1 MKSRVINDSGT
12 RGKYPAMK
20 HQLSVP
26 SFVPGRTG
34 SLALAVLC
42 ITVVLAAGCTG
53 TQETQLTPVN
63 TLTPL
68 TSASSGTSASGLSYD
83 PIVGVWRSPGAIYKF
98 EITFDVNGKTQEN
111 YASVPNV
118 FYNGTW
124 TALGNDMYL
133 VTRDSGE
140 KNVWVHDLSAN
151 TLYKKETPAIV
162 YTLYQGV
169 GRASAAPGG
178 STVVSGEALLSGTGD
193 STVPFTATG
202 SGLWVFTLNYTGEKN
217 FIVWLTDENGKRVAL
232 LANEIGTYS
241 GMKPQKL
248 DAGKYYL
255 DVKASGPWTIKA
267 AIS

>member
-1 MKSRVINDSGT
+1 
-12 RGKYPAMK
+12 MK

-34 SLALAVLC
+34 SFALAVLC

-124 TALGNDMYL
+124 TALGNNMYL

-140 KNVWVHDLSAN
+140 KYIWIHDTSGN
-151 TLYKKETPAIV
+151 TVYKKEAPSIV
-162 YTLYQGV
+162 YMLYQGV

-178 STVVSGEALLSGTGD
+178 STAVSGAALLSGTGN
-193 STVPFTATG
+193 SIVPFTATG
-202 SGLWVFTLNYTGEKN
+202 AGLWVFTLNYTGEKN

-255 DVKASGPWTIKA
+255 DVTASGPWTIKA

>member
-1 MKSRVINDSGT
+1 MKQQS
-12 RGKYPAMK
+12 
-20 HQLSVP
+20 SVP
-26 SFVPGRTG
+26 SFVSGRTG
-34 SLALAVLC
+34 SFALAVLC
-42 ITVVLAAGCTG
+42 ITVVFAAGCTG
-53 TQETQLTPVN
+53 TPETQVAPVK

-68 TSASSGTSASGLSYD
+68 TSSSSGTSAFGLSYD

-124 TALGNDMYL
+124 SALGNNMYL

-140 KNVWVHDLSAN
+140 KNVWIHDLSAN

-162 YTLYQGV
+162 YTLFQGV

-193 STVPFTATG
+193 SIVPFTATG

-217 FIVWLTDENGKRVAL
+217 FIVWLTDEKGKRVSL
-232 LANEIGTYS
+232 LANEIGTS
-241 GMKPQKL
+241 SSMKPQKL

-255 DVKASGPWTIKA
+255 DVTASGPWTIKA
-267 AIS
+267 ALS

>member
-1 MKSRVINDSGT
+1 MKQI
-12 RGKYPAMK
+12 
-20 HQLSVP
+20 LSVP
-26 SFVPGRTG
+26 FSVLRRTG

-42 ITVVLAAGCTG
+42 LTAVLAAGCTG
-53 TQETQLTPVN
+53 TTTNSPAAAT

-68 TSASSGTSASGLSYD
+68 TSSSGSSAAVSGLSYD
-83 PIVGVWRSPGAIYKF
+83 PVVGVWRSPGAIYKF

-124 TALGNDMYL
+124 ISLGDNQYL
-133 VTRDSGE
+133 VTRDTGE
-140 KNVWVHDLSAN
+140 KYIWIHDMSGN
-151 TLYKKETPAIV
+151 TVYKKDAASIV

-169 GRASAAPGG
+169 GRASAGAPGG
-178 STVVSGEALLSGTGD
+178 STSVSGAALLSGTGN
-193 STVPFTATG
+193 SIVPFTATG
-202 SGLWVFTLNYTGEKN
+202 SGLWVFTVNYTGDKN
-217 FIVWLTDENGKRVAL
+217 FIVWITDEKGKRVAL

-255 DVKASGPWTIKA
+255 DVTASGPWTIKA
-267 AIS
+267 ALS

>member
-1 MKSRVINDSGT
+1 
-12 RGKYPAMK
+12 MK

-34 SLALAVLC
+34 SFALAVLC

-178 STVVSGEALLSGTGD
+178 STVVSGEALLSGNRGQHRTVYRDRVRALGLYLKLHGREEFHCLAHGRERQTGRP
-193 STVPFTATG
+193 SC
-202 SGLWVFTLNYTGEKN
+202 
-217 FIVWLTDENGKRVAL
+217 KRDRHLFRHEA
-232 LANEIGTYS
+232 AE
-241 GMKPQKL
+241 
-248 DAGKYYL
+248 AGRRKIL
-255 DVKASGPWTIKA
+255 P
-267 AIS
+267 

>member
-1 MKSRVINDSGT
+1 MKQ
-12 RGKYPAMK
+12 M
-20 HQLSVP
+20 LSVP
-26 SFVPGRTG
+26 FSVLWRTG

-42 ITVVLAAGCTG
+42 LTAVLAAGCTG
-53 TQETQLTPVN
+53 TTTNSPAAVT

-68 TSASSGTSASGLSYD
+68 TAPSSGTAAAVYGLSYD
-83 PIVGVWRSPGAIYKF
+83 PVVGVWRSPGAIYKF

-124 TALGNDMYL
+124 VALGDSQYL
-133 VTRDSGE
+133 VTRDTGE
-140 KNVWVHDLSAN
+140 KYIWIHDMSGN
-151 TLYKKETPAIV
+151 TVYKQAAPSIV

-169 GRASAAPGG
+169 GRASSAPGG
-178 STVVSGEALLSGTGD
+178 STAVAGEALLSGTGN
-193 STVPFTATG
+193 SIVPFTATG
-202 SGLWVFTLNYTGEKN
+202 SGLWVFTLNYTGDKN
-217 FIVWLTDENGKRVAL
+217 FIVWITDNQGKRVAL

-255 DVKASGPWTIKA
+255 DVTANGPWTIKA
-267 AIS
+267 ALS

>member
-1 MKSRVINDSGT
+1 MKQI
-12 RGKYPAMK
+12 
-20 HQLSVP
+20 LSVP
-26 SFVPGRTG
+26 FSVLWRTG
-34 SLALAVLC
+34 SLALAALC
-42 ITVVLAAGCTG
+42 LTTVLAAGCTG
-53 TQETQLTPVN
+53 TTTNSPGAAT

-68 TSASSGTSASGLSYD
+68 TAPSSGTAAAVSGLSYD

-124 TALGNDMYL
+124 VSLGDTQYL
-133 VTRDSGE
+133 VTRDTGE
-140 KNVWVHDLSAN
+140 KYVWIHDMSAN
-151 TLYKKETPAIV
+151 TVYKKAAPAIV

-178 STVVSGEALLSGTGD
+178 STTVSGAALLSGNG
-193 STVPFTATG
+193 SSIVPFTATE
-202 SGLWVFTLNYTGEKN
+202 SGLWIFTLNYTDEKN
-217 FIVWLTDENGKRVAL
+217 FIVWITDDQGKRVAL

-255 DVKASGPWTIKA
+255 DVTANGPWTIRA
-267 AIS
+267 AVS